1 MTEFDAYAMAF
12 WVAWVI
18 ATMATLGMTAR
29 VGMDWSGWCQD
40 RRQPARLIIRT
51 VECLTI
57 WAGLIAIAAIQQ
69 GAS

>member
-29 VGMDWSGWCQD
+29 VGMDWADWHDG
-40 RRQPARLIIRT
+40 RRQPDRLIIRT
-51 VECLTI
+51 IESLSI
-57 WAGLIAIAAIQQ
+57 WAGLIGLAAIQ